1 MPILQVRKWGL
12 SEVKAKAKAKANR
25 LVNGGIKIITQVCL

>member
-12 SEVKAKAKAKANR
+12 SEVKAKAKANR